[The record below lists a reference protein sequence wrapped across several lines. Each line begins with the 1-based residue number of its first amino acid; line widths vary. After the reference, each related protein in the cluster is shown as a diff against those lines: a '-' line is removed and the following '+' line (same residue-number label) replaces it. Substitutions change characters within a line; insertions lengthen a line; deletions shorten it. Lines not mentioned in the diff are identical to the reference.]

1 MTSISP
7 SPAPLSS
14 PLPDARTLKLDYP
27 NMKAWPEEFS
37 RRLPLLSPQEINVFA
52 LLRELTALLQKLFNI
67 TTQQKITQSLYQLQ
81 LNLMAAA
88 NIRNT
93 GSKRWYL
100 GWAKAVSMGVV
111 LLPHGGSLLSGTAG
125 PITRGLKN
133 CLTFLHEKI
142 TPQNFVP
149 VSGAVEGIF
158 SAFYQSRI
166 AENDA
171 LNKEADSFAQSTQ
184 SVQNEVG
191 KQIDQLSQMIREIV
205 TQSIK
210 EMHNSQHQA
219 LGSMIRM

>member
-7 SPAPLSS
+7 LPAPLPS

-27 NMKAWPEEFS
+27 NMKVWPEEFS

-93 GSKRWYL
+93 GSHRWYL
-100 GWAKAVSMGVV
+100 SLAKAGSMGVV
-111 LLPHGGSLLSGTAG
+111 LLPHGASLLSETSK
-125 PITRGLKN
+125 PVLKQLKG
-133 CLTFLHEKI
+133 CLNFLHQKI
-142 TPQNFVP
+142 TAQNFVP
-149 VSGAVEGIF
+149 VSGAVEGIMSSF
-158 SAFYQSRI
+158 LQSWI